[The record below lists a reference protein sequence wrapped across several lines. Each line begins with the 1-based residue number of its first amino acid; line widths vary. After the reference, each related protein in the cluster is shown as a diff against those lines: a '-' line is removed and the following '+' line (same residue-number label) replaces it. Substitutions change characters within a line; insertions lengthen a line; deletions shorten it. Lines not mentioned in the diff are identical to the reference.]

1 MVVLWYQD
9 WTYNSL
15 KQQLVRQGHGLESE
29 IVRDDVGFYVIIT
42 VVSSMDSSRFLI
54 PRNQRILN
62 TTSFDPVRRRSAST
76 APFFK

>member
-29 IVRDDVGFYVIIT
+29 IVRDDVGFYVIYHGRLFNGFIK
-42 VVSSMDSSRFLI
+42 I
-54 PRNQRILN
+54 PD
-62 TTSFDPVRRRSAST
+62 TKKPADT
-76 APFFK
+76 